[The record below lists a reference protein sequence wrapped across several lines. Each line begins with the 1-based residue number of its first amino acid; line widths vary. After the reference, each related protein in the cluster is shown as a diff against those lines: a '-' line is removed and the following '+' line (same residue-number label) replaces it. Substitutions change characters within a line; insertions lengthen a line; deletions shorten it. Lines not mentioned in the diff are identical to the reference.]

1 MLPILAES
9 ISWFLFFY
17 IINLQNQLTIPS
29 DIAHDLS
36 KPIHPFNFK
45 ATKKRS
51 AKFSLKTEKSPKY
64 LHGESQVKMVANSS
78 VSSNTMDNPV

>member
-36 KPIHPFNFK
+36 KPIHPFNFN
-45 ATKKRS
+45 AAKKRS
-51 AKFSLKTEKSPKY
+51 TKLIIENGKVTKI
-64 LHGESQVKMVANSS
+64 SS
-78 VSSNTMDNPV
+78 W